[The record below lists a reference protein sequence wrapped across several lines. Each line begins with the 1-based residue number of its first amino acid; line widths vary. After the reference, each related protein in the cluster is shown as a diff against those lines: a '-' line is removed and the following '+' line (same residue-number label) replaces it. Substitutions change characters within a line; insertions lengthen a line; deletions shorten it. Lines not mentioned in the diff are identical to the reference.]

1 MFLCSFAFLML
12 LGLSSAQTDPSA
24 TVPGEVE
31 TDPTMS
37 TDEPVTSAS
46 VSTATEPTSETP
58 PETTT
63 SPPDSLSVVCT
74 NEKMVVFLDFS
85 NHGNLDLDKV
95 TLKDAN
101 CKAPGP
107 VNATH
112 LSMDVPFDSCMTNHS
127 TDGDTITYQNS
138 LIAETRASAGSSLI
152 SREFQA
158 EFPFKCTYPRSAVLS
173 VVAFSPRERIVYT
186 KTAEFGNFTFTMDM
200 YKTDKYETPYEVF
213 PVRLDLDDPMFLEV
227 KVSSN
232 DSKLVLIPLKCWATP
247 SSDLNDAKYYT
258 FIENGCKEE
267 KDPSIVFNYKESN
280 VQRFQM
286 GAFRFLGES
295 LNSNVYLHCD
305 VEACRKG
312 DNDSRCAKGC
322 ESIRRRRRSSLAS
335 NAGTEQTVTLGPM
348 KIGEKAEVGAQEAV
362 SSLTIF
368 AAVAGVLGVIV
379 LFLAVAL
386 VMLYKRYRS
395 PQSASR
401 VVYTKTANEEG
412 KLLV

>member
-1 MFLCSFAFLML
+1 MFLYSFVFLML
-12 LGLSSAQTDPSA
+12 LGLSSAQTESSVTSPDE
-24 TVPGEVE
+24 GETE
-31 TDPTMS
+31 PTMS
-37 TDEPVTSAS
+37 TDQPETSTS
-46 VSTATEPTSETP
+46 VSTATESTTETP
-58 PETTT
+58 PETTPP
-63 SPPDSLSVVCT
+63 PPDSLSVICT
-74 NEKMVVFLDFS
+74 NEKMEVFLD
-85 NHGNLDLDKV
+85 HTKHDNLDLDKV

-101 CKAPGP
+101 CKASGTL
-107 VNATH
+107 NATH
-112 LSMDVPFDSCMTNHS
+112 LWMDVPFDSCMTNHT

-138 LIAETRASAGSSLI
+138 LVAETRASAGSSLI

-200 YKTDKYETPYEVF
+200 YKTDKYETPYEAF

-247 SSDLNDAKYYT
+247 SSDLKDDKYYT
-258 FIENGCKEE
+258 FIENGCGK
-267 KDPSIVFNYKESN
+267 KDDPSLVFNYEESN
-280 VQRFQM
+280 VQRFKM
-286 GAFRFLGES
+286 GAFRFIGES

-312 DNDSRCAKGC
+312 DSDSRCAKGC
-322 ESIRRRRRSSLAS
+322 ETSRRRRRSSLAS
-335 NAGTEQTVTLGPM
+335 SAGTEQTVTLGPM
-348 KIGEKAEVGAQEAV
+348 KISEKAEVGAQEAV

-386 VMLYKRYRS
+386 VMLYKRYRI
-395 PQSASR
+395 PQSATR